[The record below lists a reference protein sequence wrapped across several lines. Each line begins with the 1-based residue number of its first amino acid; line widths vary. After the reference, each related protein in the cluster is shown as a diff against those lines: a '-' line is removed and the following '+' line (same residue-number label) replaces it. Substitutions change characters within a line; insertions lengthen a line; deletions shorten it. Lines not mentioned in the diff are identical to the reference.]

1 MLGIEFAHIFA
12 IQRLKKKKVL
22 ENVESKKTNNGGSEK
37 KNVVQWISDKS
48 YISEKEY
55 DEIADSSL
63 SDIKT
68 ATHEENKMDTDEDE
82 CNNQSIKT
90 DDNEDYL
97 NPYQPIVSMEADVH
111 QYSSTKNDNEDYL
124 NPYQPIVSM
133 EVDVHQYSSTKN
145 DNEDYL
151 NPYQPIVSMEVDVH
165 QYSSTKNQ
173 VDLSTIVDENQRD
186 SGYLHPYHSLPKN
199 YSHTKHEYTG
209 LEKLDIE
216 IQEISRKEKIITT
229 KTSTQ

>member
-1 MLGIEFAHIFA
+1 MELLSISDVPFFWRLLIFFLIA
-12 IQRLKKKKVL
+12 YICYTKTRKKKVL

-48 YISEKEY
+48 YISEKEN
-55 DEIADSSL
+55 DEIDDSSL
-63 SDIKT
+63 RDIKT
-68 ATHEENKMDTDEDE
+68 ATHEENRMDTEEDE
-82 CNNQSIKT
+82 CKNQSIKT
-90 DDNEDYL
+90 D
-97 NPYQPIVSMEADVH
+97 
-111 QYSSTKNDNEDYL
+111 
-124 NPYQPIVSM
+124 
-133 EVDVHQYSSTKN
+133 

-173 VDLSTIVDENQRD
+173 VDLSTTVDENQRD

-199 YSHTKHEYTG
+199 YSHIKHEYTG

-216 IQEISRKEKIITT
+216 IQEISRKETIITT